1 MVYRSAKTMRE
12 RIEDDVKTLTHR
24 NLFADLGGEL
34 EGRLEVLADDGNKSK
49 TLGEEFKDL
58 PRLTDSSHRSR

>member
-1 MVYRSAKTMRE
+1 MVYRSAKMMRE
-12 RIEDDVKTLTHR
+12 SIKDDVKTLTHR
-24 NLFADLGGEL
+24 DLFADLGGEL
-34 EGRLEVLADDGNKSK
+34 EGRLEVLANDWHESE

>member
-1 MVYRSAKTMRE
+1 MVYSSATTMRE
-12 RIEDDVKTLTHR
+12 RIEDDVRTITHR
-24 NLFADLGGEL
+24 DLFADLGGEL
-34 EGRLEVLADDGNKSK
+34 EGRLEVLANDWHESE